1 MNILIVAAT
10 KFEILPLL
18 KYLQDNFKQEND
30 SPIFKKDKI
39 EVFVLITGVGMMHTA
54 FALGNYLGK
63 RPVDLAINVG
73 IAGAYDRSLEIG
85 EVVHVVSEQ
94 LGDLG
99 VEEQDGSFKD
109 VFEMG
114 LIGSNDQPF
123 INGKIYNPG
132 ASAYKF
138 LKGVDGLTVNRTHGT
153 QESIDFTQAKYSAQ
167 IETME
172 GAAFFYACGMVK
184 ANFLQLRAISN
195 YVEPRNKDNWKI
207 PLAIDNVNT
216 AVVQIF
222 EELIL
227 E

>member
-18 KYLQDNFKQEND
+18 EYLQVNFEQKKD

-39 EVFVLITGVGMMHTA
+39 EIFVLITGVGMMHTA

-63 RPVDLAINVG
+63 RSVDLAINIG

-85 EVVHVVSEQ
+85 EVVHVISEQ

-99 VEEQDGSFKD
+99 VEEKDGSFKD

-114 LIGSNDQPF
+114 LIGTNDQPF
-123 INGKIYNPG
+123 INSKIYNPG
-132 ASAYKF
+132 AAAYKF
-138 LKGVDGLTVNRTHGT
+138 LKEVHGLTVNKTHGN
-153 QESIDFTQAKYSAQ
+153 QESIKLTQSKYSVEV
-167 IETME
+167 ETME
-172 GAAFFYACGMVK
+172 GAAFFYACAMGK
-184 ANFLQLRAISN
+184 INFLELRAISN
-195 YVEPRNKDNWKI
+195 YVEPRNKENWNI
-207 PLAIDNVNT
+207 PLAIDNVN
-216 AVVQIF
+216 AAIVQIF